1 MVLNMVRAGLLGD
14 LTHAEGAYIHNLRW
28 LLDDRNKGEGKWRPH
43 WYTTNKA
50 NSYPTHG
57 LGPIAF
63 YFDITRG
70 DRFDHSVSMS
80 SPATI
85 FVASTKATLPL
96 GDPSPDTGSAPGRG
110 RGGQSG
116 ED

>member
-1 MVLNMVRAGLLGD
+1 MMLENCVYDQSELMVLNMVRAGLLGD

-63 YFDITRG
+63 YFDIKIGRAAC
-70 DRFDHSVSMS
+70 RERVCQYVLIWVVAVS
-80 SPATI
+80 
-85 FVASTKATLPL
+85 L
-96 GDPSPDTGSAPGRG
+96 
-110 RGGQSG
+110 
-116 ED
+116 

>member
-63 YFDITRG
+63 YFDINRG
-70 DRFDHSVSMS
+70 DRFDHLVSMS

-85 FVASTKATLPL
+85 FEAYKIGRASC
-96 GDPSPDTGSAPGRG
+96 RE
-110 RGGQSG
+110 RVCQYV
-116 ED
+116 